1 MFGTRKKESSGN
13 LRLAVSAFVLI
24 LSICAM
30 GVVTFSWFSTTNSA
44 VNQMTL
50 TSGASAVTV
59 DVYAYK
65 QGYSSD
71 DNGNPVPAAF
81 SIQKSDGVETSNATK
96 GDADSTGEFTV
107 TFDSDTLSTFSY
119 EALYGDELY
128 MDDDQFPHLYV
139 ELRYTK
145 ATLSGF
151 VKSTI
156 SNLSYASDITGYTNL
171 STASDGLKYQYRFIT
186 LQNTANNT
194 MYTNGL
200 KAAYSDSTYVAS
212 SWTTF
217 DPSSSMEIYNNTTDL
232 DGYQG
237 DTTQNYANQ
246 CYVPGFPYKSS
257 SDSYYYSKSTMM
269 EFRIDPLDLVE
280 YFRTHKDANNTLMNF
295 GVSFDVRLD
304 FSNTPYKSSDTSP
317 KVVLS
322 SSSMNMKTNSSSSS
336 VTLNTGYFSSTPT
349 YSVTSSDSSIATAT
363 TSVNSGAGLLNINT
377 YDTTGTAT
385 ITVTATN
392 GSETASS
399 RLKINVYSGPTIIL
413 SENSVTLN
421 RGNAAA
427 VVVSNALFSSTPS
440 YSATSSDSSI
450 ATASIS
456 GSNVIING
464 INGGT
469 VDVVVTGVYGTE
481 TASATLSVTVS
492 SAVRSL
498 QSISISTLPNTTTY
512 STGSTFSTKGL
523 VVIGNYNL
531 DPLTIE
537 ITDYS
542 ISPADG
548 TTLQT
553 AGTITVTVTY
563 QGFTATFDITVS

>member
-1 MFGTRKKESSGN
+1 
-13 LRLAVSAFVLI
+13 
-24 LSICAM
+24 
-30 GVVTFSWFSTTNSA
+30 
-44 VNQMTL
+44 
-50 TSGASAVTV
+50 
-59 DVYAYK
+59 
-65 QGYSSD
+65 
-71 DNGNPVPAAF
+71 
-81 SIQKSDGVETSNATK
+81 
-96 GDADSTGEFTV
+96 
-107 TFDSDTLSTFSY
+107 
-119 EALYGDELY
+119 
-128 MDDDQFPHLYV
+128 
-139 ELRYTK
+139 
-145 ATLSGF
+145 
-151 VKSTI
+151 
-156 SNLSYASDITGYTNL
+156 
-171 STASDGLKYQYRFIT
+171 
-186 LQNTANNT
+186 
-194 MYTNGL
+194 
-200 KAAYSDSTYVAS
+200 
-212 SWTTF
+212 
-217 DPSSSMEIYNNTTDL
+217 
-232 DGYQG
+232 
-237 DTTQNYANQ
+237 
-246 CYVPGFPYKSS
+246 
-257 SDSYYYSKSTMM
+257 
-269 EFRIDPLDLVE
+269 
-280 YFRTHKDANNTLMNF
+280 
-295 GVSFDVRLD
+295 
-304 FSNTPYKSSDTSP
+304 
-317 KVVLS
+317 
-322 SSSMNMKTNSSSSS
+322 MNMKTNSSSSS

-553 AGTITVTVTY
+553 AGTIIVIVTY